1 MVCKVASGAAETVP
15 FVQVTN
21 LVRTLRHL
29 QDAHRVFVVGT
40 AGEADIELFQAD
52 LTGPL
57 ALVMGAEG
65 EGMRRL
71 TRETCDQLVR
81 LPMPGR
87 SRASTSRWRP
97 EFAFTRRCVSG
108 AAQSCR

>member
-1 MVCKVASGAAETVP
+1 MLVHPSALSLTETVP

-29 QDAHRVFVVGT
+29 QDAHRIFIVGT
-40 AGEADIELFQAD
+40 SGEAHKELFQAD
-52 LTGPL
+52 LRGPL

-81 LPMPGR
+81 LPMAGHVESLNVAVATGICLYEINR
-87 SRASTSRWRP
+87 RLSR
-97 EFAFTRRCVSG
+97 
-108 AAQSCR
+108 